1 MKIQAFAAGV
11 FVASVTLAYGVGWVN
26 GHAVSSTAPARAGT
40 SSSSPARSSSA
51 GEGRIGDMANGS
63 PAALPSDDGGGD
75 RSGANGERGSGLFVP
90 QQAAGSTPAPASTT
104 VVSAVLSVES
114 VAPPTVEATA
124 PPKVSATVII
134 SAQPPPATAVTS
146 PRAVETLAPVSNT
159 LEAQVRA
166 SHWPASLYSAV
177 LCIVQRESGGNPGV
191 TGALAERGLMQIHPT
206 NAAYLEARGLSWARM
221 YEPIMNLNAGYEL
234 YLYAGSFAPWGGGC

>member
-26 GHAVSSTAPARAGT
+26 GHAVSLTEKGVRDGVLLEQ
-40 SSSSPARSSSA
+40 SSSPSARSLVT
-51 GEGRIGDMANGS
+51 GGGDMANGS
-63 PAALPSDDGGGD
+63 PAALPPGGED
-75 RSGANGERGSGLFVP
+75 RGTSA
-90 QQAAGSTPAPASTT
+90 QTPAPASTT

-166 SHWPASLYSAV
+166 SRWPASLYSAV
-177 LCIVQRESGGNPGV
+177 LCIVQRESGGDAGV
-191 TGALAERGLMQIHPT
+191 TGKAGERGLLQVHPT

-221 YEPIMNLNAGYEL
+221 YEPIVNLNAGYEL